1 MELFSI
7 IFRLGVVFAIFGFIW
22 GLIELAL
29 TLLRGGRPVQIFEI
43 YFLKGIKYLLLAD
56 VTFLFCLDRS
66 NNELSYYNLGVTAI
80 ILLVY
85 FIGNLQKQQNK
96 QLLKSFLAK
105 NVESSEIG
113 FNLKSEIFVIGLG
126 IGLFCTFAF
135 LPDISKN
142 PLSIWFH
149 ESILDIED
157 TPIIGLIF
165 KIIGF
170 FFLISM
176 IFKMINGFFYLLSG
190 KPFVRASSSFN
201 TFTKKDKDE
210 FDDYEELN

>member
-22 GLIELAL
+22 GIFELAM
-29 TLLRGGRPVQIFEI
+29 TLLRGGRPVQLFEI
-43 YFLKGIKYLLLAD
+43 YFLKSVKYLLLAD

-66 NNELSYYNLGVTAI
+66 NDELSYYNLGVTAI
-80 ILLVY
+80 ILFVY
-85 FIGNLQKQQNK
+85 FMGNLQKQQNK
-96 QLLKSFLAK
+96 QLLQNFMGRQVQSADT
-105 NVESSEIG
+105 G
-113 FNLKSEIFVIGLG
+113 FNLTAEIIVIGLG
-126 IGLFCTFAF
+126 IILFCTFYF
-135 LPDISKN
+135 FPDFAKN

-157 TPIIGLIF
+157 TPIIGFIF
-165 KIIGF
+165 KVIGF

-190 KPFVRASSSFN
+190 KPFVRASSR
-201 TFTKKDKDE
+201 FTAFSKKDKDE
-210 FDDYEELN
+210 FDDFEEI